1 MTSPLLTTRRRRG
14 ATSMEY
20 ALIAGL
26 MALVIVWAVVDYSES
41 LADLLQFIA
50 DNVNPVL

>member
-1 MTSPLLTTRRRRG
+1 MTNRLTIAGRRRG
-14 ATSMEY
+14 ATSIEY

-41 LADLLQFIA
+41 LGELMQFVSDSVGTA
-50 DNVNPVL
+50 F